1 MSTNPFLTSINNIS
15 LKDTYLMVYEYE
27 YDDDDDDVTGIQAT
41 EACPNYEA
49 VCARTGTI
57 LL

>member
-1 MSTNPFLTSINNIS
+1 MSTNQFLTAINNIS

-49 VCARTGTI
+49 VWDRTGT
-57 LL
+57 LLL